1 MRFLVCTDV
10 AARGIDITGLPYVVN
25 MTLPDQ
31 ARPPGRLGAVP
42 ARSTLCN
49 RIMFKFPR
57 LRSTANY
64 SPQSSREFA
73 LSKPY
78 ISMLRSAE

>member
-31 ARPPGRLGAVP
+31 ARPPGRRGAIP
-42 ARSTLCN
+42 ARRAHHSL
-49 RIMFKFPR
+49 P
-57 LRSTANY
+57 
-64 SPQSSREFA
+64 
-73 LSKPY
+73 
-78 ISMLRSAE
+78 